1 MAHYAFLDDNN
12 IVVEVITGRDP
23 GDVPGM
29 DWEVYYGA
37 KRGMTCKR
45 TSYSTQANLHRS
57 GGDPFRYNYAGIGY
71 TFDESVGTDGAF
83 IPPQPYNSWILNEN
97 VTWEAPVPMPAD
109 SGYIWNE
116 NSVSWIKEEDNG

>member
-12 IVVEVITGRDP
+12 TVVEVITGRDP

-45 TSYSTQANLHRS
+45 TSYNTQANLHR
-57 GGDPFRYNYAGIGY
+57 GGEPFRYNYAGIGY
-71 TFDESVGTDGAF
+71 TFDDSMGANGAF
-83 IPPQPYNSWILNEN
+83 IPPQPYTSWVLRDDA
-97 VTWEAPVPMPAD
+97 TWEAPVPMPAD
-109 SGYIWNE
+109 GKQYAWDEDSQ
-116 NSVSWIKEEDNG
+116 SWVDA